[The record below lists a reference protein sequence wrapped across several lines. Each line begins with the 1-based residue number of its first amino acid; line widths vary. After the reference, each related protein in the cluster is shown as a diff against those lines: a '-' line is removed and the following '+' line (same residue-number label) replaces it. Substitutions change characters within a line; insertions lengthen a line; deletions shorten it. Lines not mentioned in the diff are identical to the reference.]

1 MIRSLLFSLFAI
13 FPNLLLAQSYD
24 VEIFANVPGCGDNI
38 IQVGE
43 QCDGTN
49 LGGTTCALS
58 GFDAGTLSCSSI
70 CTLVTAACVINP
82 PQGGGTQITF
92 NNEDSTP
99 VPVMTNLVVTGYSA
113 PFTRVSLL
121 KDGVVSAT
129 VFSDA
134 RGYFQATLSGLS
146 PGDYLL
152 KLSASGEFGKVVITD
167 SFVGRVYKDSTTKIS
182 GVVLPP
188 FGTVTT
194 RDGLLVVNGQA
205 VPGAAVLLEWEG
217 MNYETAADTDGRFVF
232 TDLKASAEEVTYR
245 FGIKYLGE
253 SVFDKYQT
261 FGNVDVDFCDTRVD
275 VTSDCKVNFVDFA
288 ITLWWYVYNR
298 AEAEIDFDGNGRLDL
313 VDFSILAYYWT
324 G

>member
-1 MIRSLLFSLFAI
+1 MTRFLLLTLFALL
-13 FPNLLLAQSYD
+13 PNLLLAQSYD

-38 IQVGE
+38 IQAGE

-58 GFDAGTLSCSSI
+58 GFDAGTLSCSSV

-82 PQGGGTQITF
+82 PQGGGTQISF
-92 NNEDSTP
+92 NNDEPTL
-99 VPVMTNLVVTGYSA
+99 VPLLTNLVVTGYSA
-113 PFTRVSLL
+113 PFTRVSLQ

-134 RGYFQATLSGLS
+134 NGYFQATLSGLA
-146 PGDYLL
+146 PGEYLL
-152 KLSASGEFGKVVITD
+152 KLSAGGEFGKSVITD

-188 FGTVTT
+188 IGTVAT
-194 RDGLLVVNGQA
+194 RDGKLVVSGQA
-205 VPGAAVLLEWEG
+205 VPRASVFFEWEG
-217 MNYETAADTDGRFVF
+217 VAYETVADREGRFVF
-232 TDLKASAEEVTYR
+232 TDLMASSGEVIYR
-245 FGIKYLGE
+245 FGTKYLGE
-253 SVFDKYQT
+253 SVFDQYQT
-261 FGNVDVDFCDTRVD
+261 FNNTDVDFCATRVD
-275 VTSDCKVNFVDFA
+275 VTSDCRVNFVDFA